1 MGTLIWFKDGVEFL
15 IDSLLGVSVFFL
27 YGFNGILE
35 KDLVLVYLLMIQIVV
50 QMWNLIVELVVFF
63 Y

>member
-35 KDLVLVYLLMIQIVV
+35 KDLVILQVDFVYSGRYRCLLILKGFI
-50 QMWNLIVELVVFF
+50 FF
-63 Y
+63 